1 MRGVM
6 DLGGEVLGGKWWCG
20 VSGRG
25 GREGACKLVFDQKK
39 EVGGKNFY
47 MGKKRGDF
55 YRFKKKRMYQYSK
68 ME

>member
-1 MRGVM
+1 M
-6 DLGGEVLGGKWWCG
+6 DLGGEVWGGKWWRG

-25 GREGACKLVFDQKK
+25 GREDAGKWVFDQKK

-47 MGKKRGDF
+47 MGEKWGDF